1 MEAAEDISITVSL
14 EMMRLIREDIGKGRY
29 ASPSEA
35 IRDALRLWQRE
46 REEHEAR
53 LHTIRQRVNASL
65 DDPRPGLTPEEI
77 RGNLDALAAKL
88 AADRTNG

>member
-1 MEAAEDISITVSL
+1 MESAEDISISVPL

-29 ASPSEA
+29 GSPSDA

-46 REEHEAR
+46 REEHEVR
-53 LHTIRQRVNASL
+53 LRAIRQRVHSSL
-65 DDPRPGLTPEEI
+65 DDPRPSLTLEEI

-88 AADRTNG
+88 AVERENG